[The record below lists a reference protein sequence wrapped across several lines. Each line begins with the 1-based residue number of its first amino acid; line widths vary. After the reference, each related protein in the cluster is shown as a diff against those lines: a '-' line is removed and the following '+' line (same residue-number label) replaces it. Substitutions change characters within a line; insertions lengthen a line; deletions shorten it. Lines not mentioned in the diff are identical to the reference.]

1 MNKTF
6 KDYLYTIA
14 FILIPF
20 AIAILPYT
28 MNQTTVYY
36 ITTLFTE
43 ATKQDRITVLVQIP
57 VYIIAGFVTSFLL
70 SRKKDKNTLILPG
83 ILIVFDTLLPII
95 WLWFDSSKFAPLKGF
110 VIAKLLSSMF
120 PITAEEDN
128 QKHISEM
135 LISLYLCS
143 SFFLIIGFIY
153 YILDK
158 PADYGIIF
166 LIAFLFTVIAKI
178 SSYLIKVFR
187 YQENNNTQESL
198 TATFGWISALLISSI
213 TGLSASADILGLIS
227 LKTSVLDNN
236 DGELRTGLFCIFL
249 AILCLILIFTAFSVF
264 ISVSINDESKKPSK
278 KNNYNPTATSKTT
291 NQSYNSK
298 KSSKDIEKEAKN
310 RELVYKN
317 AMKELN
323 NMIGMTSV
331 KTQVQQ
337 LANRIKMNKIREE
350 RGLKATAP
358 ALHIVFTGNPGTG
371 KTTVAR
377 ILAKIF
383 YGIGLLPTDKI
394 VEADRSKLV
403 GEYLGQTAPRVQEM
417 CDKAMGGVLF
427 IDEAYTLSPGEKS
440 QDSFGQEAI
449 DTLLKRMED
458 DRGKFVVIVA
468 GYKNE
473 MQRFIESNPGLKS
486 RFNTYIDMPDYTAD
500 ELCQLVDIYAK
511 SEGKVFTPEAK
522 IAVRQKI
529 EGIVA
534 RKDKNFANGRTVRE
548 EVFNKAVLNMDTRLS
563 KLSKNKYTTEELCTI
578 EKEDIL

>member
-1 MNKTF
+1 MNENF
-6 KDYLYTIA
+6 KDSLYATA
-14 FILIPF
+14 FLLIPF
-20 AIAILPYT
+20 AIGILPFT
-28 MNQTTVYY
+28 TNQTTVYY

-43 ATKQDRITVLVQIP
+43 ATKQDKLLVLAQI
-57 VYIIAGFVTSFLL
+57 VVCIIASFCTAFFI
-70 SRKKDKNTLILPG
+70 SKNKDKKNLIFPR
-83 ILIVFDTLLPII
+83 ILIVFDIFIPII
-95 WLWFDSSKFAPLKGF
+95 WLWLDNSKFAPLKGF

-135 LISLYLCS
+135 LIPLYLCS

-153 YILDK
+153 YFFDK
-158 PADYGIIF
+158 AVDYGFIL
-166 LIAFLFTVIAKI
+166 LIAFIFTVIAKI
-178 SSYLIKVFR
+178 SSYAINSFI
-187 YQENNNTQESL
+187 YMENHNTEETVSSTL
-198 TATFGWISALLISSI
+198 GWISALIISALTGGFAALNIISVILLKTSI
-213 TGLSASADILGLIS
+213 FDDSNGELKESQVIIFGIILGL
-227 LKTSVLDNN
+227 VLS
-236 DGELRTGLFCIFL
+236 
-249 AILCLILIFTAFSVF
+249 FTAFSF
-264 ISVSINDESKKPSK
+264 FLSITVNDKVQKSTQKIIHTNTSSSKNTNTVQTSKK
-278 KNNYNPTATSKTT
+278 TA
-291 NQSYNSK
+291 
-298 KSSKDIEKEAKN
+298 KESVKEERN
-310 RELVYKN
+310 REKVYKD
-317 AMKELN
+317 AIKELN

-337 LANRIKMNKIREE
+337 LANRIKMNKIREAK
-350 RGLKATAP
+350 GLKATAP

-394 VEADRSKLV
+394 IEADRSKLV
-403 GEYLGQTAPRVQEM
+403 GEYLGQTAPLVQEM

-427 IDEAYTLSPGEKS
+427 IDEAYTLSPMGNSK
-440 QDSFGQEAI
+440 DSFGQEAI

-473 MQRFIESNPGLKS
+473 MMHFIESNPGLKS
-486 RFNTYIDMPDYTAD
+486 RFNTYIDMPDYTVD

-522 IAVRQKI
+522 IIVRQKI

-548 EVFNKAVLNMDTRLS
+548 EVFNKAILNMDTRLS
-563 KLSKNKYTTEELCTI
+563 QLQKSDFTKEELCTI
-578 EKEDIL
+578 EKEDIV